1 MGITGNDTLKYQAI
15 SSAIALIPQFLC
27 ILFIYYTGR
36 RWPLILGNLGNIVT
50 FIIATIPLA
59 TFPPGTSHNN
69 AVA

>member
-15 SSAIALIPQFLC
+15 SSFIALIDQFLC